1 MTRRSSPP
9 PTTRT
14 PVLTCWRIG
23 VSGYAPGS
31 RRHHLNMRAC
41 RWLPRTSPGVHPA
54 PAYNGRKRPPHRCGS
69 GQPGAGATA
78 CLSGRDAQD
87 RLHLLASP
95 CRANASR
102 PSAVKHVLSLPGDSR
117 LRRCRRFLPPVTG
130 DPKQRHPVNRI
141 VGAFGSIGAL
151 PRILRIQFSQRH
163 RRSSLSRAQTRAFCT
178 LSLGGR
184 CDVRHTKPGLL
195 RRLSGTPVARGATL
209 LGGRPGPAWVRGTFL
224 FFAFAARAST
234 SPFALQG

>member
-1 MTRRSSPP
+1 
-9 PTTRT
+9 
-14 PVLTCWRIG
+14 
-23 VSGYAPGS
+23 
-31 RRHHLNMRAC
+31 
-41 RWLPRTSPGVHPA
+41 
-54 PAYNGRKRPPHRCGS
+54 
-69 GQPGAGATA
+69 
-78 CLSGRDAQD
+78 
-87 RLHLLASP
+87 
-95 CRANASR
+95 
-102 PSAVKHVLSLPGDSR
+102 
-117 LRRCRRFLPPVTG
+117 
-130 DPKQRHPVNRI
+130 VNRI